1 MEDAEKMIRKNVTM
15 PPSMVER
22 LEQLAARERRS
33 FAQMVRMLIE
43 AGERNRPYP
52 SLAECP
58 ADTDES

>member
-33 FAQMVRMLIE
+33 FSQCVRLLIE
-43 AGERNRPYP
+43 AAEKNRPYP
-52 SLAECP
+52 AMAECP

>member
-1 MEDAEKMIRKNVTM
+1 MEETKMVVKSVTM
-15 PPSMVER
+15 PPEMAER
-22 LEQLAARERRS
+22 LEKQAARERRS